1 MMSDLRAAF
10 YEGNR
15 SIRVGDCVPVAP
27 SPSEVQIRV
36 AYCGICGTDLH
47 IFHGAM
53 DHRVHFPQVLGHEM
67 SGVITAVGSEVEGF
81 AAGEHVTVRP
91 LDPCGSCPACRAGH
105 RHICQNLKFIGID
118 APGALQGLWTVPA
131 HTLHRLPEQLSLQQG
146 ALIEPIA
153 VA

>member
-1 MMSDLRAAF
+1 MSDLRAAF
-10 YEGNR
+10 YEGNQ

-67 SGVITAVGSEVEGF
+67 SGVITAVGSEVEGLRP
-81 AAGEHVTVRP
+81 ANTLLCDLSTRVAVVRP
-91 LDPCGSCPACRAGH
+91 AGRATYISV
-105 RHICQNLKFIGID
+105 R
-118 APGALQGLWTVPA
+118 T
-131 HTLHRLPEQLSLQQG
+131 
-146 ALIEPIA
+146 
-153 VA
+153 

>member
-1 MMSDLRAAF
+1 MSDLRAAF

-67 SGVITAVGSEVEGF
+67 SGVITTVGSEVEGF
-81 AAGEHVTVRP
+81 VAGEH
-91 LDPCGSCPACRAGH
+91 GGGIRAGGKGCLSGFH
-105 RHICQNLKFIGID
+105 YEAIRLPN
-118 APGALQGLWTVPA
+118 V
-131 HTLHRLPEQLSLQQG
+131 HTLAMGGLERMIPTGTQ
-146 ALIEPIA
+146 
-153 VA
+153 